1 MTSIQQLPG
10 SIRRRF
16 STVSVVTLVSCAA
29 AAGAVLYELHNARQ
43 ASRDFIQV
51 GAARLELARRMESK
65 LYRAESAENQF
76 LSRADPADLEQFRA
90 LIGELRSDG
99 QRLQKLLDEPAKI
112 DAQLQHIGE
121 YAQLV
126 EREAEVTLGK
136 IAINDP
142 AAFRALLVRR
152 GEALGAAQNDTEQT
166 LELALAAGPVYAG
179 RVERSFF
186 RLIVWMLALLGLVA
200 AGALATF
207 SVGNRIVRQVV
218 SMATAIGEITE
229 AENLDRRLPV
239 ESADELGT
247 LSLSFNSLLSAQQA
261 SARELEQAARRD
273 KEKADTIEAAF
284 RELSATTEALRKS
297 QQKLMESDKLATIGQ
312 LSAGVA
318 HEVNNPATSV
328 LGNLEFLRLELEPL
342 LEKLQDAKAAEDISG
357 ALNDSIA
364 GMSRISSIAR
374 DLGAF
379 ARKSD
384 EVELVPITEP
394 VEVAIKMANFEVKY
408 RAQVIRDFQPLPPIS
423 GNRGRLQQV
432 FLNLV
437 INAAHAIPK
446 GDVAHNF
453 IRVSTRLA
461 DGKAEIKIADSGG
474 GIAPENLSRIFDP
487 FFTTKPQG
495 QGTGLG
501 LAITNDIVHQH
512 GGEISVASELGRG
525 TTFTLLFPV
534 PKNPQ

>member
-1 MTSIQQLPG
+1 MTPIQQLPG

-16 STVSVVTLVSCAA
+16 STVFVVTLLCCGA

-51 GAARLELARRMESK
+51 GAARLELARRLESK

-76 LSRADPADLEQFRA
+76 LSRGEAADLDQFRE
-90 LIGELRSDG
+90 LIVELRVDG
-99 QRLQKLLDEPAKI
+99 LKLAALLDDRAHIEQ
-112 DAQLQHIGE
+112 QLAHISE

-136 IAINDP
+136 IAVNDP

-152 GEALGAAQNDTEQT
+152 GQALAAAQNDTEET

-179 RVERSFF
+179 RVEQSFF
-186 RLIVWMLALLGLVA
+186 RLTVWMLALLGLVT

-218 SMATAIGEITE
+218 AMARSIGEVGDDLE
-229 AENLDRRLPV
+229 KRLSV
-239 ESADELGT
+239 DSADELGT
-247 LSLSFNSLLSAQQA
+247 LSLSFNALLSAQQVF
-261 SARELEQAARRD
+261 ARERAESARRD
-273 KEKADTIEAAF
+273 KQRAEAIEAAY
-284 RELSATTEALRKS
+284 RELSATSEALRKS

-328 LGNLEFLRLELEPL
+328 LGNLEFLRGELEPL
-342 LEKLQDAKAAEDISG
+342 IKDAKDVVDLRGALDDSISG
-357 ALNDSIA
+357 
-364 GMSRISSIAR
+364 MKRISAIAR

-379 ARKSD
+379 ARRSD
-384 EVELVPITEP
+384 EVELVQLTEP
-394 VEVAIKMANFEVKY
+394 IEVAFKMANFEVKY
-408 RAQVIRDFQPLPPIS
+408 RAQILREFQPVPPIT

-453 IRVSTRLA
+453 IRVSTRVV
-461 DGKAEIKIADSGG
+461 DGKAEVKVSDSGG

-495 QGTGLG
+495 HGTGLG

-512 GGEISVASELGRG
+512 GGEISVESQLGRG
-525 TTFTLLFPV
+525 TTFTLRFPAT
-534 PKNPQ
+534 NT